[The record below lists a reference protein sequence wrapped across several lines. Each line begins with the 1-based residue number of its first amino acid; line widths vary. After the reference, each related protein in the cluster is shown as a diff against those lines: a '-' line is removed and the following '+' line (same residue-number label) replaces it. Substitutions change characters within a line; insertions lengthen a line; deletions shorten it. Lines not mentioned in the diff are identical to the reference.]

1 MQFKEYSPKRE
12 ILRMLYAVFLLD
24 LQNAQ
29 RRAIV
34 HRVVSQRVEDLF
46 ISFIR
51 LLPHHFAAHHD
62 IGFYASALN
71 ISTVYLSRVVRQVI
85 GRTVIDYVNQF
96 LVMEA
101 SFLLRTTAMSIAQV
115 SDRLH
120 FSDPTSFT
128 RFFTR
133 MKGVNPRAFR
143 ESKN

>member
-1 MQFKEYSPKRE
+1 
-12 ILRMLYAVFLLD
+12 MLYAVFLLD

-71 ISTVYLSRVVRQVI
+71 ISTVYLSRVVRQVT

-96 LVMEA
+96 LVME
-101 SFLLRTTAMSIAQV
+101 SSYLLRTTAMSISQV

-120 FSDPTSFT
+120 FSYS
-128 RFFTR
+128 
-133 MKGVNPRAFR
+133 
-143 ESKN
+143 